1 MTAQVPFFDVFSEKD
16 PHLNVDGKLLKVQ
29 EDLKREWSVYKK
41 LQNRY
46 LLNGK
51 SRNHIT
57 SKTKPSTSTVNSF
70 QPLTSAIKSSIPD
83 VSNAFWS
90 TSALQ
95 ILLHVHQ
102 FQHKTQEYIHSPR
115 LIQIKNK
122 INQTENCNLQVI
134 SASSGY
140 VKFMR
145 LLPLVQF

>member
-1 MTAQVPFFDVFSEKD
+1 MIIILLMTAQVPFFDVFSEKD
-16 PHLNVDGKLLKVQ
+16 PHLNVDGMLSKVQ

-83 VSNAFWS
+83 A
-90 TSALQ
+90 
-95 ILLHVHQ
+95 
-102 FQHKTQEYIHSPR
+102 
-115 LIQIKNK
+115 
-122 INQTENCNLQVI
+122 
-134 SASSGY
+134 
-140 VKFMR
+140 
-145 LLPLVQF
+145 